1 MYCLFLEVVQM
12 TLFSLAKKNIKGNL
26 NNYLL
31 YFFSMVVSV
40 IICYTFNSL
49 LYTPEIKNAV
59 NNIEDTMSQTSFV
72 LIGVVAVFIGYSN
85 AFFTKKRKKE
95 VGLYSLLGVRKKNI
109 ARMLFFENVIIGAI
123 TLICGLILGILLS
136 RLFIM
141 LLLKLVGA
149 PVNVSFSIPMEAVM
163 TTTITFTVITIFTS
177 LQSYLLI
184 YRFKLIELFQADKKG
199 EKVPKASII
208 SAVVSIILL
217 AISYRLMFN
226 EMAMLYMPLVAIGT
240 YLLFRSLTVYLL
252 KRAQKNKPNYYK
264 GINIIGTSHLLY
276 RVKGNALILTV
287 IALLTT
293 FAIPHLSAS
302 FSEYVSTEK
311 VVHEMYPFSY
321 TYLSTGEESDN
332 QIQRVISTDKNHP
345 ITAQLDIPII
355 QVKGNTSA
363 PFQDKNDLSVN
374 LISESVFHKMN
385 KILKLGDIPNLSG
398 EHAIAF
404 KKYIHQQ
411 PVSDFANHQV
421 NITLSGNNYTFKLN
435 KLERQSISLTS
446 GPELLYM
453 VVTDEMFNTIGNQV
467 RPIKYKTYKVKN
479 AKTTKAAS
487 ETLTRLVGN
496 DNQMR
501 TFYKGYTK
509 LKESTGMK
517 IFIMSSLSVMLIIAT
532 GSVIYF
538 KQLTEAHSDKDQY
551 TILRGI
557 GVSKKEIRATIVKQ
571 TAFIFILPL
580 FIGFLNTSM
589 LIMPIFLRYDM
600 DNIKENVL
608 ALIYAMTTYGV
619 IYLVYYVLT
628 INSYNRIVNK

>member
-1 MYCLFLEVVQM
+1 M

-31 YFFSMVVSV
+31 YIFSMVISV
-40 IICYTFNSL
+40 VICYTFNSL

-59 NNIEDTMSQTSFV
+59 NNMEGTMSQTSFV
-72 LIGVVAVFIGYSN
+72 LIGFVAVFIGYSN

-123 TLICGLILGILLS
+123 TLVCGLVLGVILS

-149 PVNVSFSIPMEAVM
+149 PVDVSFSIPMEAIM

-184 YRFKLIELFQADKKG
+184 YRFKLIELFQAEKKG
-199 EKVPKASII
+199 EKVPKASIV

-217 AISYRLMFN
+217 VSSYWFMFN
-226 EMAMLYMPLVAIGT
+226 GAIMLSMPLIAIGT
-240 YLLFRSLTVYLL
+240 YFLFRSLTVYLL

-276 RVKGNALILTV
+276 RIKGNALMLTI
-287 IALLTT
+287 IALLISV
-293 FAIPHLSAS
+293 ALPYLQAS
-302 FSEYVSTEK
+302 FSEYSITEK
-311 VVHEMYPFSY
+311 DAHETAPFSY
-321 TYLSTGEESDN
+321 IHLSKDETSDN
-332 QIQRVISTDKNHP
+332 QIKRVISKDKEHP
-345 ITAQLDIPII
+345 ITAQLDIPVI

-374 LISESVFHKMN
+374 LISESEFHKMN

-404 KKYIHQQ
+404 QQYINQ
-411 PVSDFANHQV
+411 PATDFIDQKV
-421 NITLSGNNYTFKLN
+421 NIQLPEGNFTFKLN
-435 KLERQSISLTS
+435 KLEKKAIRLTS
-446 GPELLYM
+446 GSELLYI
-453 VVTDEMFNTIGNQV
+453 VIDNARFASVAKQISPIIYKAYKVTDE
-467 RPIKYKTYKVKN
+467 
-479 AKTTKAAS
+479 KTTKETS
-487 ETLTRLVGN
+487 EIVMTLAEN
-496 DNQMR
+496 DTHMR
-501 TFYKGYTK
+501 TFYKEYK
-509 LKESTGMK
+509 QIKALTGMK
-517 IFIMSSLSVMLIIAT
+517 IFVVSSLALVLLVAT

-538 KQLTEAHSDKDQY
+538 KQLTEAYSDKNRY
-551 TILRGI
+551 EILRKL
-557 GVSKKEIRATIVKQ
+557 GVNKKEVRTTIAKQ
-571 TAFIFILPL
+571 TLFIFLLPL
-580 FIGFLNTSM
+580 IIGILNAAMLTMSVSLQYSM
-589 LIMPIFLRYDM
+589 DIQQDIISF
-600 DNIKENVL
+600 V
-608 ALIYAMTTYGV
+608 YAMTTYGV

>member
-1 MYCLFLEVVQM
+1 M

-163 TTTITFTVITIFTS
+163 TTTITFTFITIFTS

-580 FIGFLNTSM
+580 FIGFLNASM

>member
-1 MYCLFLEVVQM
+1 M

-31 YFFSMVVSV
+31 YIFSMVISV
-40 IICYTFNSL
+40 VICYTFNSL

-59 NNIEDTMSQTSFV
+59 NNMEGTMSQTSFV
-72 LIGVVAVFIGYSN
+72 LIGFVAVFIGYSN

-123 TLICGLILGILLS
+123 TLVCGLVLGVILS

-149 PVNVSFSIPMEAVM
+149 PVDVSFSIPMEAIM

-184 YRFKLIELFQADKKG
+184 YRFKLIELFQAEKKG
-199 EKVPKASII
+199 EKVPKASIV

-217 AISYRLMFN
+217 VSSYWFMFN
-226 EMAMLYMPLVAIGT
+226 GAIMLSMPLIAIGT
-240 YLLFRSLTVYLL
+240 YFLFRSLTVYLL

-276 RVKGNALILTV
+276 RIKGNALMLTI
-287 IALLTT
+287 IALLISV
-293 FAIPHLSAS
+293 ALPYLQAS
-302 FSEYVSTEK
+302 FSEYSITEK
-311 VVHEMYPFSY
+311 DAHETAPFSY
-321 TYLSTGEESDN
+321 IHLSKDETSDN
-332 QIQRVISTDKNHP
+332 QIKRVISKDKEHP
-345 ITAQLDIPII
+345 ITAQLDIPVI

-374 LISESVFHKMN
+374 LISESEFHKMN

-404 KKYIHQQ
+404 QQYINQ
-411 PVSDFANHQV
+411 PATDFIDQKV
-421 NITLSGNNYTFKLN
+421 NIQLPEGNFTFKLN
-435 KLERQSISLTS
+435 KLEKKAIRLTS
-446 GPELLYM
+446 GSELLYI
-453 VVTDEMFNTIGNQV
+453 VIDNARFASVAKQIS
-467 RPIKYKTYKVKN
+467 PIIYKAYKV
-479 AKTTKAAS
+479 ADEKTTKETS
-487 ETLTRLVGN
+487 EIVMTLAEN
-496 DNQMR
+496 DTHMR
-501 TFYKGYTK
+501 TFYKEYK
-509 LKESTGMK
+509 QIKALTGMK
-517 IFIMSSLSVMLIIAT
+517 IFVVSSLALVLLVAT

-538 KQLTEAHSDKDQY
+538 KQLTEAYSDKNRY
-551 TILRGI
+551 EILRKL
-557 GVSKKEIRATIVKQ
+557 GVNKKEVRTTIAKQ
-571 TAFIFILPL
+571 TLFIFLLPL
-580 FIGFLNTSM
+580 IIGILNAAMLTMSVSLQYSM
-589 LIMPIFLRYDM
+589 DIQQDIISF
-600 DNIKENVL
+600 V
-608 ALIYAMTTYGV
+608 YAMTTYGV

>member
-1 MYCLFLEVVQM
+1 M

-59 NNIEDTMSQTSFV
+59 NNIEDTMSQASFV
-72 LIGVVAVFIGYSN
+72 LIGFVAVFIGYSN

-149 PVNVSFSIPMEAVM
+149 PVDVSFSIPMEAVM

-208 SAVVSIILL
+208 SAVVSLILL
-217 AISYRLMFN
+217 AISYRLMFY
-226 EMAMLYMPLVAIGT
+226 EMVTLYMPLVAIGT

-276 RVKGNALILTV
+276 RVKGNALMLTV

-293 FAIPHLSAS
+293 FAIPYLSVS
-302 FSEYVSTEK
+302 FSEYVTTEK

-332 QIQRVISTDKNHP
+332 QIQRVISTDKDHP
-345 ITAQLDIPII
+345 IAKQVDIPVI
-355 QVKGNTSA
+355 QVIGNTSA
-363 PFQDKNDLSVN
+363 PFHDKDSLVIN
-374 LISESVFHKMN
+374 LIAIGDFNKMN
-385 KILKLGDIPNLSG
+385 TILDLGDIPDLASDQS
-398 EHAIAF
+398 IAF

-435 KLERQSISLTS
+435 KLERKSISLTS

-467 RPIKYKTYKVKN
+467 RPIKYKAYKVKN

-501 TFYKGYTK
+501 TFYEGYTK
-509 LKESTGMK
+509 LKASTGMK
-517 IFIMSSLSVMLIIAT
+517 IFIMSFLSVMLIIAT

-557 GVSKKEIRATIVKQ
+557 GVSKKEIRTTIVKQ

-580 FIGFLNTSM
+580 FIGLLNASM

-608 ALIYAMTTYGV
+608 SLIYAMTTYGV
-619 IYLVYYVLT
+619 FYLVYYVLT

>member
-1 MYCLFLEVVQM
+1 M

-31 YFFSMVVSV
+31 YIFSMVISV
-40 IICYTFNSL
+40 VICYTFNSL

-59 NNIEDTMSQTSFV
+59 NNMEGTMSQTSFV
-72 LIGVVAVFIGYSN
+72 LIGFIAVFIGYSN
-85 AFFTKKRKKE
+85 VFFTRKRKKE
-95 VGLYSLLGVRKKNI
+95 VGMYSLLGVRKKTI

-123 TLICGLILGILLS
+123 TLICGLVLGVILS

-149 PVNVSFSIPMEAVM
+149 PVDVSFGIPTEAIM
-163 TTTITFTVITIFTS
+163 NTTITFTVITIFTS

-184 YRFKLIELFQADKKG
+184 YRFKLIELFQAEKKG
-199 EKVPKASII
+199 EKVPKASIV

-217 AISYRLMFN
+217 VSSYWLMFN
-226 EMAMLYMPLVAIGT
+226 EAAMLSMPLVAIGT

-276 RVKGNALILTV
+276 RIKGNALMLTV
-287 IALLTT
+287 IALLISV
-293 FAIPHLSAS
+293 ALPYLQAS
-302 FSEYVSTEK
+302 FSEYSITEK
-311 VVHEMYPFSY
+311 DAHETAPFSY
-321 TYLSTGEESDN
+321 IHLSKDETSDN
-332 QIQRVISTDKNHP
+332 QIKRVISKDKDHP

-385 KILKLGDIPNLSG
+385 NILKLGDIPNLSG

-404 KKYIHQQ
+404 KRYINQ
-411 PVSDFANHQV
+411 PAIDFINHQV
-421 NITLSGNNYTFKLN
+421 NIQLPERNYTFKLN
-435 KLERQSISLTS
+435 KLEKKSIQLTS
-446 GPELLYM
+446 GSELLYI
-453 VVTDEMFNTIGNQV
+453 VIDNEMFDSVAKQV
-467 RPIKYKTYKVKN
+467 SPITYKAYKVEDE
-479 AKTTKAAS
+479 KTTKETS
-487 ETLTRLVGN
+487 EIVMTLAGN
-496 DNQMR
+496 DTHMR
-501 TFYKGYTK
+501 TFYEEYKK
-509 LKESTGMK
+509 IKALTGMK
-517 IFIMSSLSVMLIIAT
+517 IFVVSSLALVLLVAT

-538 KQLTEAHSDKDQY
+538 KQLTEAHSDKNRY
-551 TILRGI
+551 EILRKI
-557 GVSKKEIRATIVKQ
+557 GVNKKEVRTTIAKQ
-571 TAFIFILPL
+571 TLFIFLLPL
-580 FIGFLNTSM
+580 IIGILNAGM
-589 LIMPIFLRYDM
+589 LIISMVIQYDM
-600 DNIKENVL
+600 DIKENIISF
-608 ALIYAMTTYGV
+608 IYAMTTYGV

>member
-1 MYCLFLEVVQM
+1 M

-31 YFFSMVVSV
+31 YIFSMVISV
-40 IICYTFNSL
+40 VICYTFNSL

-59 NNIEDTMSQTSFV
+59 NNMEGTMSQTSFV
-72 LIGVVAVFIGYSN
+72 LIGFVAVFIGYSN

-123 TLICGLILGILLS
+123 TLVCGLVLGVILS

-149 PVNVSFSIPMEAVM
+149 PVDVSFSIPMEAIM

-184 YRFKLIELFQADKKG
+184 YRFKLIELFQAEKKG
-199 EKVPKASII
+199 EKVPKASIV

-217 AISYRLMFN
+217 VSSYWFMFN
-226 EMAMLYMPLVAIGT
+226 GAIMLSMPLIAIGT
-240 YLLFRSLTVYLL
+240 YFLFRSLTVYLL

-276 RVKGNALILTV
+276 RIKGNALMLTI
-287 IALLTT
+287 IALLISV
-293 FAIPHLSAS
+293 ALPYLQAS
-302 FSEYVSTEK
+302 FSEYSITEK
-311 VVHEMYPFSY
+311 DAHETAPFSY
-321 TYLSTGEESDN
+321 IHLSKDETSDN
-332 QIQRVISTDKNHP
+332 QIKRVISKDKEHP
-345 ITAQLDIPII
+345 ITAQLDIPVI

-374 LISESVFHKMN
+374 LISESEFHKMN

-404 KKYIHQQ
+404 QQYINQ
-411 PVSDFANHQV
+411 PATDFIDQKV
-421 NITLSGNNYTFKLN
+421 NIQLPEGNFTFKLN
-435 KLERQSISLTS
+435 KLEKKVIRLTS
-446 GPELLYM
+446 GSELLYI
-453 VVTDEMFNTIGNQV
+453 VIDNARFASVAKQISPIIYKAYKVTDE
-467 RPIKYKTYKVKN
+467 
-479 AKTTKAAS
+479 KTTKETS
-487 ETLTRLVGN
+487 EIVMTLAEN
-496 DNQMR
+496 DTHMR
-501 TFYKGYTK
+501 TFYKEYK
-509 LKESTGMK
+509 QIKALTGMK
-517 IFIMSSLSVMLIIAT
+517 IFVVSSLALVLLVAT

-538 KQLTEAHSDKDQY
+538 KQLTEAYSDKNRY
-551 TILRGI
+551 EILRKL
-557 GVSKKEIRATIVKQ
+557 GVNKKEVRTTIAKQ
-571 TAFIFILPL
+571 TLFIFLLPL
-580 FIGFLNTSM
+580 IIGILNAAMLTMSVSLQYSM
-589 LIMPIFLRYDM
+589 DIQQDIISF
-600 DNIKENVL
+600 V
-608 ALIYAMTTYGV
+608 YAMTTYGV